1 MKTLIFFLLFLCVN
15 FFSWSQEQAIKITNQ
30 ETQKEI
36 IIKNKKRVRIVTSA
50 GQKIT
55 GRLAIADNTT
65 IFVDN
70 QQLAL
75 SDIYEIKRNPLL
87 TSILTS
93 GAIIYAGALATGFG
107 VLIGVL
113 ADSSAFWLT
122 VPGAAMIYTGI
133 KSPNF
138 NRKYSKDKYWSLE
151 IVSLGT

>member
-1 MKTLIFFLLFLCVN
+1 MKTITFFLLFLCVTN
-15 FFSWSQEQAIKITNQ
+15 LGWSQGQALKITNQ

-36 IIKNKKRVRIVTSA
+36 IIKNNKRVKIVTSE
-50 GQKIT
+50 GQKIK
-55 GRLAIADNTT
+55 GRLAIVDDTT
-65 IFVDN
+65 IFVNN

-93 GAIIYAGALATGFG
+93 SVIIYAGALATGFG

-122 VPGAAMIYTGI
+122 LPGAAMIYTGI

-138 NRKYSKDKYWSLE
+138 NRKFSKDKNWSLE
-151 IVSLGT
+151 IVSITP